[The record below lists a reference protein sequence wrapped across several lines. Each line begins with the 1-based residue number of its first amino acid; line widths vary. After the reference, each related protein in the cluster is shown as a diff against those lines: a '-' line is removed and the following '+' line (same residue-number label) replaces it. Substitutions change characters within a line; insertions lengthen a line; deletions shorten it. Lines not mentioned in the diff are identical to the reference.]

1 MIKVIKN
8 RLIPKYNLTRLLK
21 TVGGGGVVAQRG
33 GDPPRYVTIGGALVT
48 FKHLSHSYAG
58 KLPHREI
65 FQFVGNSLD
74 RNMIYI
80 LQLEQAASSA
90 DKVKEWK
97 GECEFMIKPA

>member
-1 MIKVIKN
+1 M
-8 RLIPKYNLTRLLK
+8 
-21 TVGGGGVVAQRG
+21 AQRG

-97 GECEFMIKPA
+97 GECEFMIKPALVAFGCLWLLLVTFQYLSISFLVFFF